1 MRDSVIKMRN
11 NNYSKKKTA
20 VIIVITTMNIVLS
33 YMLSTLLSPLH
44 VLPVIFATTCV
55 IISIY
60 R

>member
-1 MRDSVIKMRN
+1 MRDSVIKMCN

-44 VLPVIFATTCV
+44 VLSVIFATTCV